1 MSLWPIPVAPLVST
15 PSPTHR
21 MIAIDDRT
29 TIDQAFFEACARY
42 ADRSLLAVPANP
54 ARGYDPAGREITYRE
69 AEAQVRQLMQHYAA
83 AGYGLGHRVALFLES
98 RPEHLLH
105 KLALNALG
113 VCCVPINP
121 DYRPRELAY
130 LIDHAQV
137 DLIVLLTARTA
148 VVHEALAL
156 TRHQP
161 PLTLVET
168 WGQAALPA
176 PARAPQRGEVQ
187 GQMQGQ
193 VQGDTPA
200 SILYTSG
207 TTGQPKGCVLS
218 HTYELAAGHWYAH
231 QGGLGTVREGQER
244 LYNPLPLFHVNA
256 SILSFYCMLLSGGC
270 QVQTDRFQPSRWWT
284 EVVESRATIVHYLGV
299 VVPMLLNQPESPL
312 ERAHCVRFG
321 YGAGVEPQ
329 LHARFEARYGFPL
342 LELWGMTE
350 MVRPLCDCHEPR
362 QVGTRAFGRARPGLD
377 ACVMDEA
384 GQVVPDGTPGELVI
398 RHSAA
403 TPRRHF
409 FSGYLDNPEA
419 TAQAWRGGW
428 FHTGDVVMRAA
439 DGMFHFMD
447 RRKNIIRRS
456 GENIAAAEVEA
467 LLLTHPLVANAA
479 VMALP
484 DEMREEEVLA
494 CVVLKAGR
502 SGETA
507 DLARALFDFC
517 HQQLA
522 YYKAPGWLWF
532 TDEIPT
538 TGTQKIQK
546 HRIFPE
552 GTDPRQHP
560 AMHDL
565 RALKKR

>member
-1 MSLWPIPVAPLVST
+1 
-15 PSPTHR
+15 
-21 MIAIDDRT
+21 MIAIDDDT
-29 TIDQAFFEACARY
+29 TIGQAFFAACDRY
-42 ADRSLLAVPANP
+42 AGNSLLAVPANL
-54 ARGYDPAGREITYRE
+54 ARAYDPTGREIRYSDAATEVRKLMTAYRS
-69 AEAQVRQLMQHYAA
+69 
-83 AGYGLGHRVALFLES
+83 AGYGLGHRVGLFLES

-121 DYRPRELAY
+121 DHRPRELAY
-130 LIDHAQV
+130 VVDHARM
-137 DLIVLLTARTA
+137 DLIVALTSRADA
-148 VVHEALAL
+148 VRDALAL
-156 TRHQP
+156 TQHQPAVAWLESLASQTLPP
-161 PLTLVET
+161 PLT
-168 WGQAALPA
+168 AAQP
-176 PARAPQRGEVQ
+176 GEPV
-187 GQMQGQ
+187 
-193 VQGDTPA
+193 GDTPA

-218 HTYELAAGHWYAH
+218 HTYELAAGHWYAT
-231 QGGLGTVREGQER
+231 QGGLGTVREGAER

-270 QVQTDRFQPSRWWT
+270 QVQTDRFQPGRWWA
-284 EVVESRATIVHYLGV
+284 EVAESRATIVHYLGV
-299 VVPMLLNQPESPL
+299 VVPMLLNQPESDL
-312 ERAHCVRFG
+312 ERAHQVRFG

-329 LHARFEARYGFPL
+329 LHAKFEARYGFPL

-350 MVRPLCDCHEPR
+350 MVRPLCDCHAPR

-384 GQVVPDGTPGELVI
+384 GQVLSDDTPGELVI
-398 RHSAA
+398 RHSEA

-409 FSGYLDNPEA
+409 FSGYLDNPQA
-419 TAQAWRGGW
+419 TAEAWRGGW
-428 FHTGDVVMRAA
+428 FHTGDIVSRGE

-467 LLLTHPLVANAA
+467 LLLTHPWVANVA

-484 DEMREEEVLA
+484 DEVREEEVLA
-494 CVVLKAGR
+494 CVVLKEREGH
-502 SGETA
+502 ETPEA
-507 DLARALFDFC
+507 ARALFDFC

-532 TDEIPT
+532 AAEIPT

-552 GTDPRQHP
+552 GADPRALP
-560 AMHDL
+560 GMHDL
-565 RALKKR
+565 RPFKKRH

>member
-1 MSLWPIPVAPLVST
+1 
-15 PSPTHR
+15 
-21 MIAIDDRT
+21 MIAINDDT
-29 TIDQAFFEACARY
+29 TIGRAFFEACARY
-42 ADRSLLAVPANP
+42 ASHSLLAVPANP
-54 ARGYDPAGREITYRE
+54 QRGYSPQGREISYQEAAAAVNALMAAYR
-69 AEAQVRQLMQHYAA
+69 H
-83 AGYGLGHRVALFLES
+83 AGYGLGHRVALLLEN

-105 KLALNALG
+105 KLALNGLG

-130 LIDHAQV
+130 LLDHSRV
-137 DLIVLLTARTA
+137 DLVVVLAPRAALVR
-148 VVHEALAL
+148 EALDLAS
-156 TRHQP
+156 HQP
-161 PLTLVET
+161 HVVPLAE
-168 WGQAALPA
+168 QEALESLDPVHVPRPTQPA
-176 PARAPQRGEVQ
+176 QSGEPQGS
-187 GQMQGQ
+187 
-193 VQGDTPA
+193 TPA

-218 HTYELAAGHWYAH
+218 HTYELAAGHWYAT
-231 QGGLGTVREGQER
+231 QGGLGAVHEGTER

-284 EVVESRATIVHYLGV
+284 EVAESRATIVHYLGV
-299 VVPMLLNQPESPL
+299 VVSMLLNQPPHPL
-312 ERAHCVRFG
+312 ERTHRVRFG

-329 LHARFEARYGFPL
+329 LHARFEERYGFPL
-342 LELWGMTE
+342 IELWGMTE
-350 MVRPLCDCHEPR
+350 MVRPLTDCHEPR

-384 GQVVPDGTPGELVI
+384 LNVVPDGTPGELVI
-398 RHSAA
+398 RYSEA

-409 FSGYLDNPEA
+409 FSGYLDNPQA
-419 TAQAWRGGW
+419 TEEAWRGGW
-428 FHTGDVVMRAA
+428 FHTGDMVVRSP

-467 LLLTHPLVANAA
+467 LLLTHPCVAGVA

-484 DEMREEEVLA
+484 DEVREEEVLA
-494 CVVLKAGR
+494 CVVLKEQGARPAAG
-502 SGETA
+502 TA
-507 DLARALFDFC
+507 ELAQELFQFC

-522 YYKAPGWLWF
+522 YYKAPGWIWF
-532 TDEIPT
+532 APEIPT

-552 GTDPRQHP
+552 GSDPRTLP
-560 AMHDL
+560 GMHDL
-565 RALKKR
+565 RALKKRR